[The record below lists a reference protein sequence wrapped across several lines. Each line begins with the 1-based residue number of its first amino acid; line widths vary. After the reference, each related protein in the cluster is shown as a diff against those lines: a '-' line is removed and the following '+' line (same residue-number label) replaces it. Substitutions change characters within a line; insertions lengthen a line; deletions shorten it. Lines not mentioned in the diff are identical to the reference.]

1 MQIVRRRRRLL
12 AGNLSIVMVRIL
24 YQLQK
29 RNVIFEFICLI
40 NLVRTIKREM
50 NATHKDKI
58 EKL

>member
-1 MQIVRRRRRLL
+1 ML